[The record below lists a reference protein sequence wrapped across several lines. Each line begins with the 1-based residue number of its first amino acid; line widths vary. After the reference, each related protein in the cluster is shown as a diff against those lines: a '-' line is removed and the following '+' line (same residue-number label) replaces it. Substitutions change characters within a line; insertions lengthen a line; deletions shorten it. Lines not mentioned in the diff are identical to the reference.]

1 MVKLWLGLKL
11 LGREEQKSVCFF
23 SRVNPFLYGR
33 TKVLRSDLIQLNDV
47 HQFEDM
53 HTVLGIVY
61 AFQECQQ

>member
-1 MVKLWLGLKL
+1 MVRVEVTRPRRAEISL
-11 LGREEQKSVCFF
+11 FF